1 MTGGENVDGV
11 RGFFDQWHLYKKVA
25 ACNYLHHREACA
37 ALAGALDRF
46 DRPFRFLDLGA
57 GDGAWT
63 AQVLAGRPVCR
74 YDAVDLSPVALE
86 LAGKNFANIECE
98 KSFTQGDFVEALK
111 AGMSAYDVIYIGLS
125 LHHLLRG
132 AKEEFLPIV
141 RRHLTDGGSFICY
154 EPINEPG
161 ESRDEV
167 MKRWWKVVVRDW
179 VELTP
184 DERDAVQDHVFG
196 NDYPESLRDYAAL
209 AEKAGFSRSLVRYCD
224 PDALYAVMEFTNE
237 PSVTAA

>member
-1 MTGGENVDGV
+1 MWMVFAVSLTSGIFTRRLRPAITCTIAKPAPPWPGPLIASTARSAFWILA
-11 RGFFDQWHLYKKVA
+11 RGTEHGPRKSW
-25 ACNYLHHREACA
+25 R
-37 ALAGALDRF
+37 
-46 DRPFRFLDLGA
+46 
-57 GDGAWT
+57 
-63 AQVLAGRPVCR
+63 GRPVCR